1 MSTTDSRIDD
11 YIDKAQNFA
20 KPILSYIREI
30 MHEDCPEVAEDWK
43 WSYPHFMYKGKILA
57 AMCAFKKHCAM
68 GFWLE
73 QEMKTVKKYTEN
85 REKNGMFTLG
95 KIQKIE
101 DLPSRK
107 ELEVAIKE
115 AMELI
120 DMGVT
125 LKKAPPSKTALSAP
139 YYFEKALKSEKKA
152 WEIFEKASPSFPKE
166 YIMWL
171 TDAKTEATRDK
182 RMKQA
187 VEWISEGK
195 GRNWKYEKC

>member
-30 MHEDCPEVAEDWK
+30 MHEDSPEVTEDWK

-95 KIQKIE
+95 KIEKIE
-101 DLPSRK
+101 NLPSRK
-107 ELEVAIKE
+107 ELGAVVKE

-125 LKKAPPSKTALSAP
+125 LKKSTTCKNGFANT
-139 YYFEKALKSEKKA
+139 
-152 WEIFEKASPSFPKE
+152 
-166 YIMWL
+166 
-171 TDAKTEATRDK
+171 
-182 RMKQA
+182 
-187 VEWISEGK
+187 
-195 GRNWKYEKC
+195 

>member
-1 MSTTDSRIDD
+1 MMSTTDSRIDE
-11 YIDKAQNFA
+11 YIEKAQDFA
-20 KPILSYIREI
+20 KPILIYIREI
-30 MHEDCPEVAEDWK
+30 MHEECPEVAEDWK

-139 YYFEKALKSEKKA
+139 YYFEKALTSEKKRGKFLKKHHLHFA
-152 WEIFEKASPSFPKE
+152 KNILCGLQMLKLKRQEIKE
-166 YIMWL
+166 
-171 TDAKTEATRDK
+171 
-182 RMKQA
+182 
-187 VEWISEGK
+187 
-195 GRNWKYEKC
+195 